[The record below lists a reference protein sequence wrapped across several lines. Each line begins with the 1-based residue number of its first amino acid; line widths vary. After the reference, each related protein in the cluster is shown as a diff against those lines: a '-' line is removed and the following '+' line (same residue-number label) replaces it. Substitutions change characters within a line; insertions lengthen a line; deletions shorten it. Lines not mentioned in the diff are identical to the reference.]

1 MKVAQSGGKQ
11 RNVNLIKIDFR
22 RLVRFCVGEM
32 QINRPQVMQK
42 PSARSACLQMGCHLR
57 DKPWRAA
64 RAFFHFKTR
73 QHLPAVDDSEV
84 G

>member
-1 MKVAQSGGKQ
+1 MNSCFLMKVAQSWGGKSDIKQ

-42 PSARSACLQMGCHLR
+42 PSARSACLQMGFHLL
-57 DKPWRAA
+57 DKPG
-64 RAFFHFKTR
+64 
-73 QHLPAVDDSEV
+73 SERSV
-84 G
+84 LFY